1 MMEFSGEFTVDGTPE
16 ELWEYVTD
24 PDILMDCAPGCNKM
38 VLESPSHIVAGL
50 TVGVGSVKPSF
61 DVTGI
66 VTECDRPNRIAIS
79 ATGEASRNSFT
90 VDAWQELHDNGD
102 GTTTVVWEAEAEI
115 SGIIASMGERAIGSV
130 TDKLVNQ
137 FFRSLEDHVEAGTP
151 AESKLRAASSEETEL
166 AEQATADTG
175 DDATAPGSA
184 LVGKAVGGVVT
195 AVEDGPTGGQS
206 LVAGIGLGLL
216 GSSLWHRLRGSS
228 QQPSA
233 SDEEPVTARQETGQS
248 RSGEPGDGRASLLVL
263 GLAAALGAVGA
274 IVWSRSQSASESV
287 EDVPTPDVTD
297 ELGGDE
303 RDTDEIEPRN
313 DRTDVDDEQ
322 DDSAMTDDSR
332 PENPLDR
339 LESRP

>member
-1 MMEFSGEFTVDGTPE
+1 MMEFSGEFTVDGTPD
-16 ELWEYVTD
+16 ELWRYVTD

-38 VLESPSHIVAGL
+38 ELESPSHIVAGL

-66 VTECDRPNRIAIS
+66 VTECDRPNRVAIQ
-79 ATGEASRNSFT
+79 ATGEASRNSFN

-102 GTTTVVWEAEAEI
+102 GTTTVTWEAEAEI

-137 FFRSLEDHVEAGTP
+137 FFRSLEEHVETGTP
-151 AESKLRAASSEETEL
+151 AESKLEAASSEETEL
-166 AEQATADTG
+166 AAQATASSG
-175 DDATAPGSA
+175 DDAGAGA
-184 LVGKAVGGVVT
+184 LLGKAVGRVVS
-195 AVEDGPTGGQS
+195 AVGDGPTSGQS

-228 QQPSA
+228 QQPTV
-233 SDEEPVTARQETGQS
+233 SDEQPSTAGQEPTPKSGDAGDD
-248 RSGEPGDGRASLLVL
+248 RSSLLVL
-263 GLAAALGAVGA
+263 GLVAALGAVGA
-274 IVWSRSQSASESV
+274 IAWSRSQSASESV
-287 EDVPTPDVTD
+287 EDVPAPNVADDTD
-297 ELGGDE
+297 EL
-303 RDTDEIEPRN
+303 EPRD
-313 DRTDVDDEQ
+313 DRTAVDDERNGPTGG
-322 DDSAMTDDSR
+322 DDPE

>member
-1 MMEFSGEFTVDGTPE
+1 MMEFDGEFTVDGTPD
-16 ELWEYVTD
+16 ELWRYVTD
-24 PDILMDCAPGCNKM
+24 PDILKDCAPGCNKM
-38 VLESPSHIVAGL
+38 ELESPSHIVAGL

-66 VTECDRPNRIAIS
+66 VTECDRPNRIAIQ

-90 VDAWQELHDNGD
+90 VDAWQELQDNGD
-102 GTTTVVWEAEAEI
+102 GTTTVTWEAEAEI

-137 FFRSLEDHVEAGTP
+137 FFRSLEEHVEAGTP

-166 AEQATADTG
+166 AEQATADSG
-175 DDATAPGSA
+175 SDATAGGSA
-184 LVGKAVGGVVT
+184 LVGKAVGGVVS
-195 AVEDGPTGGQS
+195 AVDDGPTSGQS
-206 LVAGIGLGLL
+206 LAVGIGLGLL

-228 QQPSA
+228 QQSTV
-233 SDEEPVTARQETGQS
+233 SDEQSSGVEQETAQS
-248 RSGEPGDGRASLLVL
+248 RSSDASDDRSSLLLL

-274 IVWSRSQSASESV
+274 IVWSRSQSPSESV
-287 EDVPTPDVTD
+287 EDIPTSGMGDDPD
-297 ELGGDE
+297 ELEPRGDRTPADGERDGSAGGD
-303 RDTDEIEPRN
+303 DP
-313 DRTDVDDEQ
+313 
-322 DDSAMTDDSR
+322 R

>member
-1 MMEFSGEFTVDGTPE
+1 MMEFSGEFTVDETPE
-16 ELWEYVTD
+16 DLWRYVTD

-38 VLESPSHIVAGL
+38 ELESPSHIVAGL

-61 DVTGI
+61 DVTGV
-66 VTECDRPNRIAIS
+66 VTECDRPNRVAIQ
-79 ATGEASRNSFT
+79 ATGEASRNSFN

-102 GTTTVVWEAEAEI
+102 GTTTVTWEAEAEI

-137 FFRSLEDHVEAGTP
+137 FFRSLEEHVETGTP
-151 AESKLRAASSEETEL
+151 AESRLQAASSEETEL
-166 AEQATADTG
+166 AEQATASSG
-175 DDATAPGSA
+175 DDAAGGANA
-184 LVGKAVGGVVT
+184 LVGKAVGGVVS
-195 AVEDGPTGGQS
+195 AVDDGPTSGQS

-228 QQPSA
+228 QQPTV
-233 SDEEPVTARQETGQS
+233 SDEQPSAAGQETARS
-248 RSGEPGDGRASLLVL
+248 RSGDAGDGRSSLLVL

-274 IVWSRSQSASESV
+274 VVWSRSQSASESV
-287 EDVPTPDVTD
+287 EDIPTPDVAD
-297 ELGGDE
+297 DP
-303 RDTDEIEPRN
+303 DTDEVESPD
-313 DRTDVDDEQ
+313 DRTAADVERDGPTGGDDPE
-322 DDSAMTDDSR
+322 

>member
-16 ELWEYVTD
+16 ELWRYVTD

-38 VLESPSHIVAGL
+38 ELESPSHIVAGL

-66 VTECDRPNRIAIS
+66 VTECDRPNRVAIQ
-79 ATGEASRNSFT
+79 ATGEASRNSFN

-102 GTTTVVWEAEAEI
+102 GTTTVMWEAEAEI

-137 FFRSLEDHVEAGTP
+137 FFRSLEEHVETGTP
-151 AESKLRAASSEETEL
+151 AESRLEAASSEETEL
-166 AEQATADTG
+166 AAQATASSG
-175 DDATAPGSA
+175 DDATGAGSA
-184 LVGKAVGGVVT
+184 LVGKAVGRVVS
-195 AVEDGPTGGQS
+195 AVGDGPTSGQS
-206 LVAGIGLGLL
+206 LVAGVGLGLL
-216 GSSLWHRLRGSS
+216 GSSLWHRLRESS
-228 QQPSA
+228 QQPTV
-233 SDEEPVTARQETGQS
+233 SDEQPSTAGQETTP
-248 RSGEPGDGRASLLVL
+248 RSGDGGDDRSSLLVL

-274 IVWSRSQSASESV
+274 IAWSRSQSASESV
-287 EDVPTPDVTD
+287 EDVSTPNVADDTD
-297 ELGGDE
+297 EVEPRDDRTAVGDE
-303 RDTDEIEPRN
+303 RDGPTGGGDPE
-313 DRTDVDDEQ
+313 
-322 DDSAMTDDSR
+322 